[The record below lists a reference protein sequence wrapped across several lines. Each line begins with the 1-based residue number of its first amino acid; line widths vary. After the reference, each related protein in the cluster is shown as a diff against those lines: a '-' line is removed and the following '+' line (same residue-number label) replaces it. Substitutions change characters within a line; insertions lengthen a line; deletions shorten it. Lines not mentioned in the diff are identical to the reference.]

1 MAGLILAAGW
11 FSWLRPTTLGGE
23 VSYVVVDGTS
33 MEPTYDDG
41 DLVLIRQ
48 QNEYSIGDV
57 IAFRAGGTFD
67 DPTRIIHRIVGEA
80 DDDHFVTQGD
90 NRDEID
96 PWQPGRDDIIGSSVL
111 HIPWAGSLAGLLT
124 RPTTFAALGA
134 AAVVAG
140 GEAQRRRRRRR
151 DRAHNPE
158 VEPIMNDLPTPE
170 DSDTVPVPRGA
181 QPAPRWSRHTHPR
194 WALTGLGISVAL
206 AVPVLALTWSALRA
220 PDSTERVEV
229 VGQLDQA
236 IDVDYRLT
244 GEPSLVYPTGEV
256 VGVASPTGAV
266 VTTEPLYTRLLEQI
280 EVDLRFRADAPG
292 ADRLATS
299 YAVDVVAETPDGY
312 RLALPSI
319 ELTDFD
325 GEASENV
332 TIDLTDV
339 SFGIASVGDLTGV
352 GGDTYTVT
360 ISPRL
365 YGSAGTGDVSVDRE
379 LDAPL
384 SLVVDGDLM
393 TVKAIE
399 ATGSEPLSTTSRE
412 RADYAIGP
420 FDLSVPVARGVL
432 GGLALVLVAGIA
444 WFASV
449 LFGGLGLGEPAR
461 IAARYRSQMVDVSTA
476 TAPPGP
482 VVMVSGIEELAR
494 IAKVEQAVIIHE
506 DLGDGAHRYRVFL
519 GSVTY
524 EYETAPEHGAAAQA
538 ADDHTTSHADGSGSR

>member
-1 MAGLILAAGW
+1 M
-11 FSWLRPTTLGGE
+11 
-23 VSYVVVDGTS
+23 SYVVVDGRS

-41 DLVLIRQ
+41 DLVLMREQ
-48 QNEYSIGDV
+48 SEYSVGDI
-57 IAFRAGGTFD
+57 IAFRAGGRFD
-67 DPTRIIHRIVGEA
+67 DPTRVIHRIVGET

-96 PWQPGRDDIIGSSVL
+96 PWQPGPDDIIGSSEL

-124 RPTTFAALGA
+124 NPTTFAALGA

-140 GEAQRRRRRRR
+140 GTAQRRRRRRR
-151 DRAHNPE
+151 SDAHHPQA
-158 VEPIMNDLPTPE
+158 EPTMNDLPTA
-170 DSDTVPVPRGA
+170 DASDKVPVQRGSA
-181 QPAPRWSRHTHPR
+181 PAPRWTRHTRPR
-194 WALTGLGISVAL
+194 WALTGLIISA
-206 AVPVLALTWSALRA
+206 AMAIPVLALTWSALRA
-220 PDSTERVEV
+220 PDTTERVEV
-229 VGQLDQA
+229 VGQLDQT
-236 IDVDYRLT
+236 IDVGYRLT

-256 VGVASPTGAV
+256 VGVTSPAGAV
-266 VTTEPLYTRLLEQI
+266 VPTEPLYTRLLEQI
-280 EVDLRFRADAPG
+280 EVDLVFRAEAPG
-292 ADRLATS
+292 ADQLVTS

-312 RLALPSI
+312 RLDLPSI
-319 ELTDFD
+319 ELADFD
-325 GEASENV
+325 GEAAETV

-339 SFGIASVGDLTGV
+339 AFGIASVGNLTGV
-352 GGDTYTVT
+352 GGDTYTMT

-365 YGSAGTGDVSVDRE
+365 YGSASTGDVAVDDE
-379 LDAPL
+379 LEAPVT
-384 SLVVDGDLM
+384 LVVDGDLM
-393 TVKAIE
+393 TVKAVE
-399 ATGSEPLSTTSRE
+399 ASGSEPLSTTSRE

-524 EYETAPEHGAAAQA
+524 EYETAPEHGAAAQT
-538 ADDHTTSHADGSGSR
+538 ADPTTSDADGSGST